1 MGILQTRTVSASAS
15 ATRSVTEIET
25 ETAPGSV
32 SVSVNA
38 SAVVSESGNEVVAAT
53 VAAKAVASE
62 AVGLVPGPAGVESTT
77 VVTEMDLR
85 CHRPGPWVQEDLL
98 HRGLWAVVAAA
109 SRLEAW
115 ACPRRGSWLRWDGAA
130 CRPGLDAAHRRH
142 GL

>member
-1 MGILQTRTVSASAS
+1 VGILQTRTVSASAS
-15 ATRSVTEIET
+15 ASATRSVTETET

-32 SVSVNA
+32 S
-38 SAVVSESGNEVVAAT
+38 AVVSASGKEVEAGT

-62 AVGLVPGPAGVESTT
+62 AVGLVPGPAGVEATT
-77 VVTEMDLR
+77 VVTETDLR

-130 CRPGLDAAHRRH
+130 CRPGLDAAHRRR